1 MDRLTHAAGSICFI
15 LLSNLVNGDDFLEKM
30 RKKHAKPALPFWA
43 IITIIL
49 ISSVFVTSCVMFWCF
64 FYLRRRQ
71 ALGMLQ
77 PSPCTTAPCAPITS
91 GAMNHSQPEM
101 RALLPDAITHSA
113 LPNPQQLPE
122 HHPEVG
128 FNINNKGIPLSQP
141 SAAPMPLAPLES
153 PPPYGN

>member
-1 MDRLTHAAGSICFI
+1 MDSMTWCAVVCVGLLLRMVHA
-15 LLSNLVNGDDFLEKM
+15 DDDRM
-30 RKKHAKPALPFWA
+30 RNQHNFAFWTIRMP
-43 IITIIL
+43 IIV
-49 ISSVFVTSCVMFWCF
+49 SVFMVLTFLLTCGICGYFW
-64 FYLRRRQ
+64 YRRRQ
-71 ALGMLQ
+71 CMLDTLQ
-77 PSPCTTAPCAPITS
+77 PSPCMTAPCAPITS
-91 GAMNHSQPEM
+91 GAMNHSQPEV

-141 SAAPMPLAPLES
+141 SAAPMPSAPLES